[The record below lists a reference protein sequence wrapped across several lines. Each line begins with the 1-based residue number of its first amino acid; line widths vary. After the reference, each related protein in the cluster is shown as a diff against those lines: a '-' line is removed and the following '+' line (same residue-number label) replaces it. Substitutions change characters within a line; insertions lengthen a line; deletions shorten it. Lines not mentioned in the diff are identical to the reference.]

1 MKLIQRLTLLSSL
14 ALLATACD
22 LQQTFDERIDDKQ
35 LLVLTPDFADTS
47 VQLVFRDPE
56 TLAVLDED
64 FEVTV
69 YSNKRLVD
77 LNGNYKNQFIA
88 RGGVMEF
95 SVSPEETVTESDPL
109 ELGII
114 GSGLNNSKM
123 IKFAERTFSSKGPHT
138 SLLMVQERPSFQE
151 NIEEINRIGIN
162 KFNDDSNIPSNST
175 TQDISLT
182 VQFNNQTVPI
192 YPNCF
197 RINGVCLSDL
207 RVLVDVLGGFWGG
220 NLIYYGTIEGFLA
233 VISRNSSGLTVKTKL
248 TDDLKISIRGAGRE
262 LVGYDLVT
270 LFFDQAVNLFET
282 NKSYTNIKVD
292 QDGKYTAREY
302 LYSPDDQKFS
312 VLPWRSG
319 EGVIPNYLHE
329 ITVKKGMNFGAT
341 ELQYWTRSDYKVCD
355 QGFNLTIEGAA
366 PGENLNLIYKAT
378 RRSDNK
384 IFTIASFNADNSNSR
399 YNSLQDGG
407 NSKHVIAVKGNTLEF
422 LENSQYIIEPQVIDL
437 GGEELCGNTY
447 TVRLKRRDTH
457 KKHQLNLSM
466 RNENQNVGLALT
478 FSALLRKQ
486 GQDNAS
492 WETVNFK
499 QGSTSLFLE
508 EGSTYEVKLTL
519 ADEPFEFTFTN
530 DLSLVEAAVQA
541 TLRNVTRIKDIKYSI
556 SESAEANTID
566 AEIVFYQGQSLID

>member
-109 ELGII
+109 EISISALSADGTKIVSYQDASLKRSGFISLPITPEMVPDESEFDFTQNTLAIGPKSENILSKEAEEPRLRLLYNGQPLVIDLDDPGFKNILLLTGIKAYSLWLSGGI
-114 GSGLNNSKM
+114 DAGVERGFTTGGYKFLNEGASSASFENYLNPYKTSEPLRIKVDGPVSLIDYSLIITYWGLNKRTEK
-123 IKFAERTFSSKGPHT
+123 IK
-138 SLLMVQERPSFQE
+138 
-151 NIEEINRIGIN
+151 IN
-162 KFNDDSNIPSNST
+162 
-175 TQDISLT
+175 QD
-182 VQFNNQTVPI
+182 
-192 YPNCF
+192 
-197 RINGVCLSDL
+197 
-207 RVLVDVLGGFWGG
+207 GF
-220 NLIYYGTIEGFLA
+220 IQ
-233 VISRNSSGLTVKTKL
+233 
-248 TDDLKISIRGAGRE
+248 KISIGSTFSFGPNLVVSEEKLNSYFHLTILPRDIYIGIFELTSFNRE
-262 LVGYDLVT
+262 
-270 LFFDQAVNLFET
+270 
-282 NKSYTNIKVD
+282 
-292 QDGKYTAREY
+292 KYA
-302 LYSPDDQKFS
+302 SCPS
-312 VLPWRSG
+312 
-319 EGVIPNYLHE
+319 
-329 ITVKKGMNFGAT
+329 
-341 ELQYWTRSDYKVCD
+341 
-355 QGFNLTIEGAA
+355 GFNLKIEGLES
-366 PGENLNLIYKAT
+366 GTGTNLLYRAT
-378 RRSDNK
+378 RENDNK
-384 IFTIASFNADNSNSR
+384 IFAIASFTADSPSFT
-399 YNSLQDGG
+399 YNSLQWGSQDTQYIYKGG
-407 NSKHVIAVKGNTLEF
+407 NRLEF
-422 LENSQYIIEPQVIDL
+422 MENSQYIIEPQVIDL